1 MKDPIRRFQ
10 SWMRMARAAGVP
22 QANAMAL
29 ATVGKGG
36 TPSLRIVLLKRVDER
51 GFVFF
56 TDSRSRKGRELAD
69 DARVA
74 ATVWW
79 DPVGRQVRIEGRVS
93 VIPDEETDAYWATR
107 RRASQLSGA
116 ASRQSAPLAARR
128 ELAARRRGLDR
139 AHPEGVVPRPGAWRG
154 YLIAPSR
161 IEFWRE
167 GEGRFHHR
175 ELFRRSKGEWTVSLL
190 QP

>member
-10 SWMRMARAAGVP
+10 SWMRMAREAGVP

-29 ATVGKGG
+29 ATVGKQGA
-36 TPSLRIVLLKRVDER
+36 PSLRMVLLKRVDER

-56 TDSRSRKGRELAD
+56 TDSRSRKGRELKD
-69 DARVA
+69 NARVA
-74 ATVWW
+74 ATFWW
-79 DPVGRQVRIEGRVS
+79 DPVGRQVRVEGLVS
-93 VIPDEETDAYWATR
+93 TIPDQETDAYWATR

-116 ASRQSAPLAARR
+116 ASKQSAPLSARR
-128 ELAARRRGLDR
+128 ELSARRKELDR
-139 AHPEGVVPRPGAWRG
+139 AHPEGVVPRPDAWKG
-154 YLIAPSR
+154 YLIDPKR

-175 ELFRRSKGEWTVSLL
+175 ELFTRVKGTWRVSLL

>member
-10 SWMRMARAAGVP
+10 NWMRLARDAGIP

-29 ATVGKGG
+29 ATASAAG
-36 TPSLRIVLLKRVDER
+36 TPSLRMVLLKRVDER

-56 TDSRSRKGRELAD
+56 TDSRSRKGRELRD
-69 DARVA
+69 NPRVA
-74 ATVWW
+74 ATFWW
-79 DPVGRQVRIEGRVS
+79 DPIGRQVRIEGSVS
-93 VIPDEETDAYWATR
+93 LIPDRETDAYWATR

-116 ASRQSAPLAARR
+116 ASRQSAALAARSELSGRRR
-128 ELAARRRGLDR
+128 ELDQ
-139 AHPEGVVPRPGAWRG
+139 AHRDGAVPRPEAWKG
-154 YLIAPSR
+154 YLIRARR

-175 ELFRRSKGEWTVSLL
+175 ELFRRVGGEWRSSLL

>member
-10 SWMRMARAAGVP
+10 SWMRMARNAHVP

-29 ATVGKGG
+29 ATVSRAGA
-36 TPSLRIVLLKRVDER
+36 PSLRMVLLKRVDER

-56 TDSRSRKGRELAD
+56 TDTRSRKGRELENNAK
-69 DARVA
+69 VA
-74 ATVWW
+74 ATFWW
-79 DPVGRQVRIEGRVS
+79 DAVGRQVRIEGQVS
-93 VIPDEETDAYWATR
+93 VIPDSETDAYWATR
-107 RRASQLSGA
+107 RRASQLSAA

-128 ELAARRRGLDR
+128 ELAARRRELDHE
-139 AHPEGVVPRPGAWRG
+139 HPGGVVPRPDAWKG
-154 YLIAPSR
+154 FLIAPKR

-175 ELFRRSKGEWTVSLL
+175 ELFTRVKGEWRVRML